1 MVGVRSTGGL
11 PSLPSPGVEF
21 QGDFLARI
29 GAFATQLAAARE
41 REEVGRRR
49 TLEGDGQ
56 EFVGYRPYR
65 PGEDLRRFD
74 WDLLARL
81 DRPYVR
87 VHRSEAREDWW
98 IAVDASASMG
108 VGAPGKLQSA
118 AEAAAASIAVGLRLG
133 ARITL
138 VLGGGGEQGHPVHL
152 TRTADLGRALAA
164 LGSVRAGGQGGLEG
178 LVSHHR
184 HRASARECGR
194 LILLGDFL
202 DVDPA
207 DVLRL
212 LGGRRRM
219 HLGQVLAPEE
229 WDPTLGNRADP
240 GAADF
245 VDPESAAR
253 GRVGADVRRGLELYE
268 QSLDAF
274 IARWSDLSAAH
285 GISHRA
291 WSSADAFE
299 RFLPDLLR

>member
-1 MVGVRSTGGL
+1 MVGVRGPGEL
-11 PSLPSPGVEF
+11 PALPSPGVAF
-21 QGDFLARI
+21 RGDFLARI

-49 TLEGDGQ
+49 TLRGDGQ

-98 IAVDASASMG
+98 VALDASASMG
-108 VGAPGKLQSA
+108 VGVPGKLQSA

-138 VLGGGGEQGHPVHL
+138 VVSGGGDRARPLTL
-152 TRTADLGRALAA
+152 TRASDLGRALAA
-164 LGSVRAGGQGGLEG
+164 LEALRAGGAGGLEE
-178 LVSHHR
+178 LVSHHPFQ
-184 HRASARECGR
+184 ASARSSGR
-194 LILLGDFL
+194 LLLLGDFL

-207 DVLRL
+207 GVLRL

-229 WDPTLGNRADP
+229 WDPGVLGGGELGSAE
-240 GAADF
+240 F

-253 GRVGADVRRGLELYE
+253 GRAGVDSRRGFERYE

-274 IARWSDLSAAH
+274 IARWSDLAAAH
-285 GISHRA
+285 GISHRP